1 MQPLAGGDKLK
12 RSGRTVVVQLMLWHW
27 QEHNMLKILGIAGIV
42 TILSGVA
49 ALAGPCEDN
58 FRQEGVP
65 LVTAITF
72 RTSQNFASVPP
83 GRALDRL
90 ARAVQAE
97 GFVGM
102 RVERDLGSITAFQET
117 SGSGREQMLRV
128 VVRPAGRGSRVDA
141 VFSIQQGQ
149 VAAEAHVR
157 PAMCRVVSAT
167 AG

>member
-1 MQPLAGGDKLK
+1 MDQVA
-12 RSGRTVVVQLMLWHW
+12 RSLCIGSLVV
-27 QEHNMLKILGIAGIV
+27 A
-42 TILSGVA
+42 LSGVG

-72 RTSQNFASVPP
+72 RTSQSFASIPP
-83 GRALDRL
+83 ARALDRL

-117 SGSGREQMLRV
+117 TGSGREQMLRV
-128 VVRPAGRGSRVDA
+128 VVRAAGRGSRVDA

-149 VAAEAHVR
+149 VAAEGHVR
-157 PAMCRVVSAT
+157 PAMCRVVSAA